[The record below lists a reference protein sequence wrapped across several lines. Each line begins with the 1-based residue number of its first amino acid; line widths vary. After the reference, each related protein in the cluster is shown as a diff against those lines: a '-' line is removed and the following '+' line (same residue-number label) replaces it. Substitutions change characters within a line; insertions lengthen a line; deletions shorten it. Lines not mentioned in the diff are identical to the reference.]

1 MNNQSVDSKCF
12 LINIKKKDFKFEDKW
27 GGLKTGEERNLHKIY
42 NRYNKTTN
50 IIEDEVIYNSSFQEA
65 KEKVLEIVKKDM
77 ESSDQKMIKER
88 AVLESE
94 HIREKLKISLNE
106 TRREIKDSHFKK
118 VLEDLNWS
126 RDRSEGCV
134 RHYEAE
140 IHNKP
145 FSEITDEFIL
155 EQNEKKKAE
164 QEKLQKICKEL
175 EEVNEKKRL
184 LEEKEKKISGR
195 LDTKYNSWYE
205 DIKRWHE
212 ETAKTLYEDLRKVI
226 KSDLHEDYEF
236 QVKELKYI
244 ILKSN
249 TVIGLSEQVNDH
261 LVKGWEVLGGVQIG
275 GSGGGDG
282 GMRDWSEY
290 RYVQSL
296 VCGS

>member
-12 LINIKKKDFKFEDKW
+12 LINIKKKDFKFEDNW
-27 GGLKTGEERNLHKIY
+27 GGFKIGEERNLHKVY
-42 NRYNKTTN
+42 DRFNHTTN
-50 IIEDEVIYNSSFQEA
+50 ISKDEVIYSSSFQEA

-88 AVLESE
+88 AILESE
-94 HIREKLKISLNE
+94 HIREKLNKSLNE
-106 TRREIKDSHFKK
+106 TRREIKDSYFEK
-118 VLEDLNWS
+118 VLENLKWS

-145 FSEITDEFIL
+145 FGEITDEFIL
-155 EQNEKKKAE
+155 EQNEKKKVE

-195 LDTKYNSWYE
+195 LNAKYSWNRE
-205 DIKRWHE
+205 DVERWHE
-212 ETAKTLYEDLRKVI
+212 ETAKTFYEDLRKVI

-236 QVKELKYI
+236 QIKELKYI

-282 GMRDWSEY
+282 GMRNWSEY